1 MVEQSGQCARVRHKT
16 RPHVVEQS
24 GQCARVR
31 HKTRP
36 HVVEQSGQCALI
48 ATYVGEGVVEQ
59 RRVERLFGAPR
70 VAEHHGDLVAP
81 QRGVGGVD
89 VGDVAEQEVLV
100 DVREQ
105 ALVLQVRQARQKQLQ
120 WLDIHRY

>member
-16 RPHVVEQS
+16 RPLVVEQS
-24 GQCARVR
+24 GQCA
-31 HKTRP
+31 
-36 HVVEQSGQCALI
+36 GALI

-70 VAEHHGDLVAP
+70 LAEHHVDLVAP
-81 QRGVGGVD
+81 ERGVGGVD

-120 WLDIHRY
+120 WLDIYRY